1 MQSIKL
7 YYNKLCVFLKSKNG
21 VKFSVC
27 VGLLGLLLILL
38 SDCSSNSA
46 SDSSNA
52 VSTTEFSSTDYKKDL
67 EDSLCNLIQSVEG
80 AGDTKVMVTIKG
92 NQINNYVKD
101 VKQQESSNG
110 TIEYQSNY
118 ITINS
123 SEGKSALISSTDLPQ
138 IEGVV
143 ILCKGGSKSSV
154 KESIYL
160 IVTALTGLS
169 SDRVYVGQLED

>member
-1 MQSIKL
+1 
-7 YYNKLCVFLKSKNG
+7 
-21 VKFSVC
+21 
-27 VGLLGLLLILL
+27 
-38 SDCSSNSA
+38 
-46 SDSSNA
+46 
-52 VSTTEFSSTDYKKDL
+52 
-67 EDSLCNLIQSVEG
+67 
-80 AGDTKVMVTIKG
+80 MVTIKG
-92 NQINNYVKD
+92 SQINNYVKD